1 MATVSSSTS
10 TTTTSSTSSSSYTYS
25 TSSDIDWEALVDVAV
40 AAKEVPADTLEAKIE
55 ENEVK
60 IAAYEEMQSLLQAIT
75 DAAETIRGTTDT
87 LTTQDDIFSIREAY
101 LTANGDVDAESAV
114 VVTVEDGTDTGS
126 YDLQILQLATVQKVA
141 SSDYTDSSSELS
153 LAGTISVGL
162 EDMESVEIEI
172 TEDMSLAEIA
182 EAINDESETT
192 GVQATVVK
200 VSDTS
205 YRLILSGTETGQEI
219 AFTSV
224 SGDDIG
230 AELGITDTDG
240 AFANELQA
248 AQEAII
254 ELDGVQITR
263 SSNTID
269 DVIDGV
275 SFTIYQTTGEDDSIT
290 VEVSADLTSIKE
302 AIVALV
308 DAYNAY
314 REWAITQQEVSSAG
328 GASDD
333 ATLFADST
341 LRSANSA
348 IASALST
355 MIDSESMALL
365 GLSYDS
371 SNYLELDETTLNE
384 ALLDDLDS
392 LENLLM
398 FQFDSSSDDLVLLSR
413 NDSMPSELTLDIQV
427 DADGNITSVSVN
439 GDSSL
444 FTIDGTRIKGAEG
457 SDYEGMTLV
466 FTGTKSQTVTFTTS
480 TGLVERLF
488 NAVDLYAN
496 EDDGLITDLVDSL
509 TEKNEDYQEQADDI
523 ISRAE
528 TYRETLTARY
538 AAYQAAIEE
547 AQSTLDY
554 LEALLDSGDD

>member
-1 MATVSSSTS
+1 
-10 TTTTSSTSSSSYTYS
+10 
-25 TSSDIDWEALVDVAV
+25 VDVAV

-254 ELDGVQITR
+254 ELDGVEITR

-384 ALLDDLDS
+384 ALLNDLDT

-398 FQFDSSSDDLVLLSR
+398 FQFESSSDDLVLLSR

-427 DADGNITSVSVN
+427 DEDGNITSVSVN

-457 SDYEGMTLV
+457 TDYEGMTLV
-466 FTGTKSQTVTFTTS
+466 FTGTESQTVTITTS
-480 TGLVERLF
+480 SGLVENLF

-496 EDDGLITDLVDSL
+496 ADEGLIEDLITSL
-509 TEKNEDYQEQADDI
+509 TEKNEDYQDRADDI

-554 LEALLDSGDD
+554 LAALLDSGDD